1 MGNKPSIGSIVRNRH
16 CQDGFNDGKSAGK
29 LELEQELVE
38 AIADYSRHDK
48 PGHYC
53 EICLVLQPAIRL
65 GRELGE

>member
-1 MGNKPSIGSIVRNRH
+1 M
-16 CQDGFNDGKSAGK
+16 
-29 LELEQELVE
+29 E

-53 EICLVLQPAIRL
+53 EICLVLQPATRL